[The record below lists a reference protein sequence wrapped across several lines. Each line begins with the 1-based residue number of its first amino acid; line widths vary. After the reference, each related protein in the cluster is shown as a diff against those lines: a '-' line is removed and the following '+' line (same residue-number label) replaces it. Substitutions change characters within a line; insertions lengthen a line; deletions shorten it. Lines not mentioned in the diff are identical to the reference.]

1 MALFGLLAR
10 LLNDLIRAGRS
21 QAGNNAHGQGGQ
33 GISGGKIRHVDVH
46 GGQAQQAAKGADKN
60 KAIAARKEAE
70 QRLFGEFLT
79 WYNAQKDQQK

>member
-46 GGQAQQAAKGADKN
+46 GGQAQQAAKGAADGRQPFV
-60 KAIAARKEAE
+60 ASGVCLTAVAAKSPIDI
-70 QRLFGEFLT
+70 
-79 WYNAQKDQQK
+79 K